1 MSEDRDYLHGYT
13 HEEQQRLIDQAEIL
27 APQLYEGLD
36 FSNHKKMLEVG
47 CGVGAQTGLLA
58 ERFPELHIHG
68 VDVSQAQVALAKDR
82 LPGLIKQGRVQFT
95 CADATDLT
103 AMEDDGFDSAYIC
116 WFLEHVYEPIA
127 VLKSLKAKLKPGSKV
142 YLTEVNNS
150 SLFVQPYSPNIL
162 QYWSQFND
170 YQWTINGHPFIG
182 LMLPN
187 LLLKAGFKNV
197 VSEPRSFFF
206 DDRDPAEREK
216 FMNYFFGIFNSAN
229 DILVRKGRIHHE
241 MIKEVQN
248 EFERAMTS
256 EGSVFYYS
264 YVRATAEA

>member
-13 HEEQQRLIDQAEIL
+13 KVEQQRLIDQAEIL

-36 FSNHKKMLEVG
+36 FSAHKKMLEVG
-47 CGVGAQTGLLA
+47 CGVGAQTGLLL
-58 ERFPELHIHG
+58 ERFPGLYIHG
-68 VDVSQAQVALAKDR
+68 VDVSQAQIGLAKER
-82 LPGLIKQGRVQFT
+82 LSGLVDEGRAKFT

-103 AMEDDGFDSAYIC
+103 SMEDGGFDSAYIC

-127 VLKSLKAKLKPGSKV
+127 VLKSLKEKLQPGSKV

-162 QYWSQFND
+162 KYWSELND

-182 LMLPN
+182 LMLAN

-197 VSEPRSFFF
+197 QTEPRSFFF
-206 DDRDPAEREK
+206 DDRDPVDRQK
-216 FMNYFFGIFNSAN
+216 FMNYFLGS
-229 DILVRKGRIHHE
+229 LT
-241 MIKEVQN
+241 VQTTLWC
-248 EFERAMTS
+248 ERAESIM
-256 EGSVFYYS
+256 
-264 YVRATAEA
+264 R